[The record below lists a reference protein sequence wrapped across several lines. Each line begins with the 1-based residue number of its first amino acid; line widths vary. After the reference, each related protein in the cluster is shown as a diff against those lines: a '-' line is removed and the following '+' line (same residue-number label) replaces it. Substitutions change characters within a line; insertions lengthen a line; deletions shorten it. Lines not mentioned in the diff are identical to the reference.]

1 MKPNTITIDDVQY
14 VRADSVDSSKKYD
27 GPIKI
32 VVADRGFVYIGKL
45 TEDDKYITLNEAK
58 NIRAWGTVCGLG
70 QLVDGPTSSTKTDK
84 VGTIKFPVRAVI
96 SIIDVDQKKWNV

>member
-32 VVADRGFVYIGKL
+32 VVADRGFVYIGRMS
-45 TEDDKYITLNEAK
+45 EDDKYVTLNEAK
-58 NIRAWGTVCGLG
+58 NIRVWGTANGLG
-70 QLVDGPTSSTKTDK
+70 QLVDGPTSTTKTDK
-84 VGTIKFPVRAVI
+84 VGTIKIPVRAVI
-96 SIIDVDQKKWNV
+96 SIIDVNQSKWS